1 MRLYELNYETY
12 RPTAVEPQVERQK
25 VSLFRPFLKG
35 EGRSLKTL
43 LVRGLFWIQSKGD
56 FRIYYVREDG
66 NGKPIHTSYV
76 TGASGKFPFME
87 SGDIH
92 IGPCITDPD
101 HRGKGLYKQVLR
113 TIHADNCT
121 DRSRAFMIVH
131 EDNLPSIKGI
141 EAAGLTHVG
150 TVERQGIRRSYRR
163 VSDD

>member
-12 RPTAVEPQVERQK
+12 RPTAVEPKVESQK
-25 VSLFRPFLKG
+25 ISLFRPFLKG

-43 LVRGLFWIQSKGD
+43 LVRGLFWLQSKGD
-56 FRIYYVREDG
+56 FRIYYVRENG

-76 TGASGKFPFME
+76 IGASGKFPFME
-87 SGDIH
+87 RGDIH
-92 IGPCITDPD
+92 IGPCTTDPD
-101 HRGKGLYKQVLR
+101 HRGKGIYKQVLR
-113 TIHADNCT
+113 TIHADHCT
-121 DRSRAFMIVH
+121 HRSRAFMIVH

-150 TVERQGIRRSYRR
+150 TVERQGIRKIYRR